1 MLVDPSLD
9 ELLTKVNN
17 KFELVTLALK
27 RARQINDGCSSVE
40 NYNAAKPVSMALQEI
55 SRGEVFVDHTA
66 GKRVSEVIPT
76 LDEDVESV
84 DGEAL
89 TAALAGPE
97 AKPSPEDSDIVNL
110 YSSVSTQSD
119 ININDFSGETPSLAD
134 FVANL
139 NDEAEAESENM
150 APVEDLLEAVNSE
163 ARKQEDKQLE
173 FIAPSQAES

>member
-1 MLVDPSLD
+1 M
-9 ELLTKVNN
+9 
-17 KFELVTLALK
+17 
-27 RARQINDGCSSVE
+27 
-40 NYNAAKPVSMALQEI
+40 
-55 SRGEVFVDHTA
+55 DHTA
-66 GKRVSEVIPT
+66 GKKVNEVIST

-139 NDEAEAESENM
+139 NDEAEAESGNM

-163 ARKQEDKQLE
+163 ASKQEDKQLE